1 MPSVV
6 YEVLARSRRGD
17 PLRHIGTLAAPSDD
31 LARAYA
37 RWLYDEESWADVAVV
52 RHDSLLAVRGG
63 PEKTTP

>member
-1 MPSVV
+1 MA

-17 PLRHIGTLAAPSDD
+17 PLRHIGTLDAPSDD

-52 RHDSLLAVRGG
+52 RREYVLAVRGAA
-63 PEKTTP
+63 ETSAS

>member
-1 MPSVV
+1 MASAA

-52 RHDSLLAVRGG
+52 RREHVLAVRGAAEEA
-63 PEKTTP
+63 P

>member
-1 MPSVV
+1 VA

-17 PLRHIGTLAAPSDD
+17 PLRHIGTLDAPSDD

-52 RHDSLLAVRGG
+52 RREYVLAVRGAA
-63 PEKTTP
+63 ETSAS

>member
-1 MPSVV
+1 MPSAA

-17 PLRHIGTLAAPSDD
+17 PLRHIGTLDAPSDD

-52 RHDSLLAVRGG
+52 RREYLLAVRAGG
-63 PEKTTP
+63 GTAGS

>member
-1 MPSVV
+1 MTSAA

-17 PLRHIGTLAAPSDD
+17 PLRHIGTLDAPSDD

-52 RHDSLLAVRGG
+52 RREYLLAVRAGAD
-63 PEKTTP
+63 TSA

>member
-1 MPSVV
+1 MASAA

-37 RWLYDEESWADVAVV
+37 RWLYDEESWAEVAVV
-52 RHDSLLAVRGG
+52 RREHVLAVRGAV
-63 PEKTTP
+63 ESAS